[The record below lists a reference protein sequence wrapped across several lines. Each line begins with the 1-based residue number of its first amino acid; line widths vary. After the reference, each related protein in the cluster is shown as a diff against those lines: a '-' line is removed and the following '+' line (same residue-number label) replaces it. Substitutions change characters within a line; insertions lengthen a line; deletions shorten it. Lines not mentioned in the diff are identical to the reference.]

1 MTTMTESEVIK
12 GLLARVADLERRVPL
27 NPPPLKTMTLEVRLF
42 AGVGVRDACVELC
55 QLADRVNALCEA
67 DFNGVK
73 LWARPGDNPL
83 RLADAWDEQMKR
95 PASIHRIAQAS

>member
-12 GLLARVADLERRVPL
+12 GLLARVAELEKRMPL
-27 NPPPLKTMTLEVRLF
+27 ARPLRTMTLEVRLF
-42 AGVGVRDACVELC
+42 AGVEVRDAAVELC
-55 QLADRVNALCEA
+55 QLADRVNTLCEA

-83 RLADAWDEQMKR
+83 RLVDAWEEQMKR